1 MHHRHGPAARRI
13 VVRALELTEQQLAD
27 EPLRDAQA
35 RAILAVLSDAMLAS
49 LRELA
54 MDPSKVPETQAS
66 RRFRLFFERR
76 GRAEGKIEGKQ
87 EALLAVLDARGLPL
101 TAEERA
107 HIEACTVLAELDRWI
122 ARAATAAS
130 MSEVFAPKPA
140 RAARR
145 STAGRP
151 ARVPEREGRTSP
163 SPRKPTRAS

>member
-1 MHHRHGPAARRI
+1 MPPCVSPGPSRF
-13 VVRALELTEQQLAD
+13 VELTEQHLTD

-66 RRFRLFFERR
+66 RRFRLFFEKR

-87 EALLAVLDARGLPL
+87 EALLAVLDARGLSL

-107 HIEACTVLAELDRWI
+107 HIKACTVPAELDRWI

-130 MSEVFAPKPA
+130 MSEVFAPEPV
-140 RAARR
+140 RAAQR
-145 STAGRP
+145 STPGNRS
-151 ARVPEREGRTSP
+151 RVPERKGRTSP
-163 SPRKPTRAS
+163 TPRKSTRSS